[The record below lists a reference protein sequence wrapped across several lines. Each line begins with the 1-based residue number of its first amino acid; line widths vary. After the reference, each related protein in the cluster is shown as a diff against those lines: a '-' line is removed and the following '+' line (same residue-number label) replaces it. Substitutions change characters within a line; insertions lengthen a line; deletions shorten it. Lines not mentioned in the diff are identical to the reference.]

1 MSLGSVKASF
11 MGGLTQ
17 ETTLALANLNFDFA
31 LCKVEAPTYIE
42 GLGNASQLD
51 ARTTEIIREISSQE
65 GKSARRDGVFGE
77 WTGPDATSIW
87 AAATSGTGAIAAH
100 LLACMLARMWTASE
114 AQAVWEEIIEARK
127 LEIGN
132 SDTGA
137 PFWESQELAAKIE
150 ATKDQ
155 IARWD
160 SSARSWLE
168 FADKSKMKQQK
179 QLELLVE
186 NIGIPVNQAS
196 TTYCSVMDARTT
208 ALSTMEKLLEGIPQ
222 SINDGSV
229 ILALTSW
236 NLFPDMFVIGAN
248 STFVSQH
255 DPLYPKGSI
264 ITLGPSSRP
273 PDATS
278 GGVFWSLLLAYL
290 KYYGDP
296 VVQTRTLGE
305 STSRLTFSEVIQV
318 VLGCMLACWGDYG
331 CNLQHAC
338 ANILSLRDLLS
349 TNKRKEPGHPRSWI
363 HLLGESAESYLTEV
377 DSTQSHLRSLTL
389 RGHRRYKHLLC
400 DPEQE
405 YSGLFGL
412 ARLDNVLRIGKE
424 MQQKISLLRLCAQ
437 DLKNANHYT
446 VLIRYRLPKRE
457 TESDF
462 VKSLFRMDGERADM
476 SDLSVTSH
484 MRASELI
491 RVPI

>member
-31 LCKVEAPTYIE
+31 LCKAEAPTEYR
-42 GLGNASQLD
+42 GLGECLSTRRRAAAESSNEHFFARKLGALFSHRLP
-51 ARTTEIIREISSQE
+51 AVPNLVRAYGKRTTEIIREISSQE
-65 GKSARRDGVFGE
+65 AKSARRDGVFGE

-127 LEIGN
+127 LEVGN
-132 SDTGA
+132 SDTSA

-150 ATKDQ
+150 ATRDQ

-196 TTYCSVMDARTT
+196 TTYRSVMDAWTT

-236 NLFPDMFVIGAN
+236 HLFPDMFVIGAN
-248 STFVSQH
+248 SAFVSQH
-255 DPLYPKGSI
+255 DPLYP
-264 ITLGPSSRP
+264 
-273 PDATS
+273 
-278 GGVFWSLLLAYL
+278 
-290 KYYGDP
+290 
-296 VVQTRTLGE
+296 
-305 STSRLTFSEVIQV
+305 
-318 VLGCMLACWGDYG
+318 
-331 CNLQHAC
+331 
-338 ANILSLRDLLS
+338 
-349 TNKRKEPGHPRSWI
+349 
-363 HLLGESAESYLTEV
+363 
-377 DSTQSHLRSLTL
+377 
-389 RGHRRYKHLLC
+389 
-400 DPEQE
+400 
-405 YSGLFGL
+405 
-412 ARLDNVLRIGKE
+412 
-424 MQQKISLLRLCAQ
+424 
-437 DLKNANHYT
+437 
-446 VLIRYRLPKRE
+446 
-457 TESDF
+457 
-462 VKSLFRMDGERADM
+462 
-476 SDLSVTSH
+476 
-484 MRASELI
+484 
-491 RVPI
+491 